1 MFSSDAGEG
10 PFSKFLANEFMAS
23 VASTPLYVSA
33 EGSNRDFEIG
43 YCPSEME
50 MELGTATGDA
60 IHRSGSA
67 RLPTAFGEFTVTAY
81 RDQERKEH
89 LAVRMGELSGPPS
102 LVRIHSECL
111 TGDVFGSVRCD
122 CGEQL
127 QAALHY
133 ISEEGRG
140 LLLYLR
146 QEGRGIGLNNKIRAY
161 ALQDQGMDTV
171 EANLHLGFP
180 ADVRSYT
187 HAAAMIKDLGVHSV
201 RLATNNP
208 EKVKALEA
216 CGIHVVER
224 VRYQIPPRPENYAYL
239 QTKASKMGHLLNP
252 LPEVERLSVD
262 ESFTDPAARTTLIE
276 TSLERDDGVLS
287 RLRDNLRQAGERRGR
302 EAVPS
307 VTLSY
312 AQSLDGS
319 IAAEPGKPLQL
330 SNAESQALTHRLRS
344 VHDGV
349 LVGINTLLSDD
360 PRLTVRLVAGKN
372 PQPVVV
378 DSLLRSPVG
387 ARLLRAPCVPPII
400 ATTERSSAVRE
411 KQLLAAGAHVVRLPS
426 QPDGRVDLHMLL
438 RHLYELG
445 IRSLMVE
452 GGAGVITDFL
462 ARQLVDQMVIT
473 IAPQFVG
480 GLSAVKPSL
489 PKTVGSGTLTNVQ
502 YESFAGDLVVYAEV
516 ERPAS
521 SSTSTFRTG
530 RQPSAPTSSS
540 LTDGPLGHGPARPKA
555 G

>member
-1 MFSSDAGEG
+1 MFSSDAGEV
-10 PFSKFLANEFMAS
+10 PFSRFFVNEFTTS
-23 VASTPLYVSA
+23 VASTPLYVCIGRA
-33 EGSNRDFEIG
+33 NHTFETG
-43 YCPSEME
+43 YCSSEME
-50 MELGTATGDA
+50 IELGTAAGDA
-60 IHRSGSA
+60 IYRSGSA
-67 RLPTAFGEFTVTAY
+67 RLPTAFGEFTVTVY
-81 RDQERKEH
+81 RDREHKEH
-89 LAVRMGELSGPPS
+89 LAVRMGDLDGPPS

-146 QEGRGIGLNNKIRAY
+146 QEGRGIGLNNKICAY

-180 ADVRSYT
+180 ADVRTYT
-187 HAAAMIKDLGVHSV
+187 HAAAMIKDQGVYSV

-216 CGIHVVER
+216 SGIRVVER

-239 QTKASKMGHLLNP
+239 QTKASKMGHLLSP
-252 LPEVERLSVD
+252 LPTVAFPSGEVL
-262 ESFTDPAARTTLIE
+262 TKHAAPTMFFE
-276 TSLERDDGVLS
+276 TALERDNGGVVS
-287 RLRDNLRQAGERRGR
+287 RLRASLRGAEELRHQ

-330 SNAESQALTHRLRS
+330 SNPKSQALTHRLRS
-344 VHDGV
+344 MHDAV

-372 PQPVVV
+372 PQPVVL
-378 DSLLRSPVG
+378 DSRLRSPLE
-387 ARLLRAPCVPPII
+387 ARLLRPPCVPPII
-400 ATTERSSAVRE
+400 ATTQEASAVRE
-411 KQLLAAGAHVVRLPS
+411 KQLRAAGADVVRLPS
-426 QPDGRVDLHMLL
+426 QPSGRVDLHMLL

-445 IRSLMVE
+445 FRSLMVE
-452 GGAGVITDFL
+452 GGAGVITEFM
-462 ARQLVDQMVIT
+462 ACHLVDRMIIT
-473 IAPQFVG
+473 IAPQFIG
-480 GLSAVKPSL
+480 GLTAVKPSL
-489 PKTVGSGTLTNVQ
+489 PKTPGSGRLTNVQ
-502 YESFAGDLVVYAEV
+502 YESFAGDLVVYADLEK
-516 ERPAS
+516 PAS
-521 SSTSTFRTG
+521 N
-530 RQPSAPTSSS
+530 SASTSSS
-540 LTDGPLGHGPARPKA
+540 LAGEPLHRSVARRQA